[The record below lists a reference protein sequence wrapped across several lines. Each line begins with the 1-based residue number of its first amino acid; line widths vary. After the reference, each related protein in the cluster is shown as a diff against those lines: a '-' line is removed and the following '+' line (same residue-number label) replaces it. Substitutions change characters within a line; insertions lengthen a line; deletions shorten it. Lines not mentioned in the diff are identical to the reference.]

1 MHNSISKKLL
11 AGALSAMMVL
21 SLVAP
26 TGAQAAAKYSL
37 TQKSGLS
44 TVKADKAYTYNVK
57 GVKKTQYIKVTKTYK
72 DVVVKKGSTTVKK
85 ATKIKG
91 TGKTIA
97 LKVT

>member
-44 TVKADKAYTYNVK
+44 TVKADKAYTYNV
-57 GVKKTQYIKVTKTYK
+57 
-72 DVVVKKGSTTVKK
+72 
-85 ATKIKG
+85 
-91 TGKTIA
+91 
-97 LKVT
+97 